1 MQTQHIN
8 PYRPLQK
15 SYAKHLYMS
24 FNANTKLI
32 VRDASRLKLMFKSM
46 QTQLSIDG
54 LMFNR

>member
-1 MQTQHIN
+1 MQTQHKN

-32 VRDASRLKLMFKSM
+32 VRDASVQEHADPTKHRR
-46 QTQLSIDG
+46 IDV
-54 LMFNR
+54 